1 MLILINM
8 NMESLFIV
16 MKTLDIFGELLLH
29 NLLLNFVYL
38 SIYLKKK
45 KKFIKILL
53 TSYLILLFIIL
64 RRRRIRESV

>member
-29 NLLLNFVYL
+29 NLLFNFVYL

-53 TSYLILLFIIL
+53 TSYLILLFII
-64 RRRRIRESV
+64 